1 MPLKYYDWF
10 SLLCSIKL
18 VVDNWYDIWMGG
30 LEDQVEENVE
40 KQLYKIIEIMRKRNV
55 EGIYSGAL
63 NTYNKSS
70 Y

>member
-40 KQLYKIIEIMRKRNV
+40 KQLHKIIEIMRKRNV